1 MEPAS
6 VFLLLA
12 GLSLVVFYVAR
23 PFVTLTRSVRSDD
36 PVLSALLAERD
47 RVLIALQ
54 ELDFDHTLGKIPADE
69 YPSQRENLLQS
80 GAGILRQLHEH
91 SGATR
96 KPAVKPGL
104 ARTTSSDDEIEDL
117 IANRRSMRKEKTGGF
132 CPKCGKPVLL
142 SDRFCPRCGHSLK

>member
-1 MEPAS
+1 MELAS

-12 GLSLVVFYVAR
+12 VLSLVVFYVAR

-47 RVLIALQ
+47 RILIALQ

-80 GAGILRQLHEH
+80 GAGILRQIDKHK
-91 SGATR
+91 SATQ
-96 KPAVKPGL
+96 KPAAKIAP
-104 ARTTSSDDEIEDL
+104 TPSPSSDDEIEDL
-117 IANRRSMRKEKTGGF
+117 IANRRSIRKEKTGGF